1 MFEPATCVAT
11 RITSVQALGSA
22 TMTGNNATVITTP
35 TDLGSLL
42 SETAAFDIFFNAGND
57 FDNSTVAILQFPSQP
72 RWPMG

>member
-1 MFEPATCVAT
+1 
-11 RITSVQALGSA
+11 
-22 TMTGNNATVITTP
+22 MTGNNTTVITTP